1 MANKEL
7 TKHKQL
13 ECLCTM
19 NYWVNQRTIRY
30 TKIKLFNKVDYR
42 ILDFECDCQ
51 EKSDPR
57 ARKILIHRCQENSDP
72 FEGKRWE
79 NTDPPYG
86 LFVF

>member
-42 ILDFECDCQ
+42 ILDFE
-51 EKSDPR
+51 SDIAHNISCKVSGIR
-57 ARKILIHRCQENSDP
+57 TERLHSGRIR
-72 FEGKRWE
+72 
-79 NTDPPYG
+79 Y
-86 LFVF
+86 

>member
-1 MANKEL
+1 MS
-7 TKHKQL
+7 Q
-13 ECLCTM
+13 
-19 NYWVNQRTIRY
+19 NYS
-30 TKIKLFNKVDYR
+30 
-42 ILDFECDCQ
+42 ILNLLNLKDENISFDCDCQ